1 MLKGIDPIL
10 TGDFLKVLAEMGHG
24 NEICLADAN
33 FPAKE
38 IAGDKPLIWARGANG
53 PQVLK
58 AVLSLFPLD
67 SFTDA
72 PATVMAVVGDAK
84 RVVPVVAEYQ
94 DILDET
100 EGRRMKLEM
109 LERHAFYERARKCVA
124 VVAMGE
130 GRPYG
135 NIILTKG
142 VIAST

>member
-10 TGDFLKVLAEMGHG
+10 TGDLLKILAEMGHG

-33 FPAKE
+33 FPAKDV
-38 IAGDKPLIWARGANG
+38 AGTKPLIWARGANG
-53 PQVLK
+53 PRVLK
-58 AVLSLFPLD
+58 AVLSVFPLD

-94 DILDET
+94 DILDEI
-100 EGRRMKLEM
+100 EGRRMKLEV
-109 LERHAFYERARKCVA
+109 LERFAFYERARKCVA
-124 VVAMGE
+124 IIATGE

-142 VIAST
+142 VIATT